1 MIAPEQPRLVT
12 AEDLLQ
18 LSNLGRYELVRG
30 ELIETSPAGTEHG
43 FIGMRLAW
51 RLAAFAENQQL
62 GVITLAETG
71 FRLARDPDTVR
82 APDVAFIRAERWPT
96 KPPKGYL
103 NLAPDLIAEVVSP
116 KDEPDAVQ
124 ANIAE
129 WLAAGVRVALV
140 VYPGSRQIAVYRSLR
155 QVTILTDGDT
165 LELPDLLPGF
175 ACPISDI
182 FA

>member
-1 MIAPEQPRLVT
+1 MIAPERVGLVT
-12 AEDLLQ
+12 ADELLQ
-18 LSNLGRYELVRG
+18 LSSRGRYELVKG
-30 ELIETSPAGTEHG
+30 ELIEMSPAGTEHG

-51 RLAAFAENQQL
+51 RLAAFVESQNL
-62 GVITLAETG
+62 GVVLLAETG
-71 FRLARDPDTVR
+71 FHLSRDPDTVR
-82 APDVAFIRAERWPT
+82 APDVAFIRSERWPG

-103 NLAPDLIAEVVSP
+103 TFPPDLVVEVVSP
-116 KDEPDAVQ
+116 GDEPDAVQ
-124 ANIAE
+124 AKIAE
-129 WLAAGVRVALV
+129 WLNAGVAAALV

-175 ACPISDI
+175 TCPVSEI

>member
-1 MIAPEQPRLVT
+1 M
-12 AEDLLQ
+12 
-18 LSNLGRYELVRG
+18 
-30 ELIETSPAGTEHG
+30 SPAGTEHG

-51 RLAAFAENQQL
+51 RLAAFVENKQL
-62 GVITLAETG
+62 GVVTLAETG
-71 FRLARDPDTVR
+71 FRLARNPDTVR
-82 APDVAFIRAERWPT
+82 APDVAFIRAERWPK

-103 NLAPDLIAEVVSP
+103 NLAPDLIAEIVSP
-116 KDEPDAVQ
+116 SDEPDAVQ
-124 ANIAE
+124 AKIAE
-129 WLAAGVRVALV
+129 WLSAGVQIALV
-140 VYPGSRQIAVYRSLR
+140 VYPGSRQIAVYHSLR